1 MCAIPNTEYHLPS
14 TPADRTKGRYYR
26 LLDYI
31 SNFVM
36 GYQNSTY
43 FFRSSVLY
51 IFRVHRHVRDAR
63 IHRTYR
69 PRNPIRE
76 MQCRNSLPSSGAAMA
91 PLRVALPA
99 RVARGLR

>member
-1 MCAIPNTEYHLPS
+1 MRHRTLYVRKHNKDTDGLCAACDDQENIEHLIDCAIIRLEFWDKILALLEHFDFPQLS
-14 TPADRTKGRYYR
+14 DR

-51 IFRVHRHVRDAR
+51 IFR
-63 IHRTYR
+63 
-69 PRNPIRE
+69 
-76 MQCRNSLPSSGAAMA
+76 
-91 PLRVALPA
+91 
-99 RVARGLR
+99 